1 MSAAPPSPSPVAS
14 VPVAEAEAEPSEAM
28 PRVFTAEDDESLS
41 VAQHMFAGGVAGT
54 FEHMVMFPVDSVK
67 TRLQSYAYAS
77 GTSGGM
83 LRTTRAILAA
93 EGPTALWRGIG
104 AVAISA
110 GPAHALYFSAFEAS
124 RSMLAPHHATDGKHH
139 VAATALSGM
148 FATVAADSAMVPW
161 DTIKQRMQIRA
172 TYSSVLDC
180 VRRVHAE
187 HGAHAFFVGLRPTI
201 LMNIPFNA
209 IYFVAFES
217 AKKLILDWRQVDERQ
232 FSASSYC
239 AAGAVAGAAA
249 ATASAPLDLVKTRLQ
264 TGGEVGARRY
274 KGLSDALSRIFAEE
288 GWRGMFRGVGPRVLF
303 HIPAAAICWTTYEF
317 CKHVM
322 DKPLLPLSTD

>member
-1 MSAAPPSPSPVAS
+1 
-14 VPVAEAEAEPSEAM
+14 
-28 PRVFTAEDDESLS
+28 VFSAEDDESLS
-41 VAQHMFAGGVAGT
+41 VAQHMFAGGVAGS
-54 FEHMVMFPVDSVK
+54 FEHIVMFPVDSIK

-83 LRTTRAILAA
+83 LRTTRAIVAA
-93 EGPTALWRGIG
+93 EGPAALWRGIG

-110 GPAHALYFSAFEAS
+110 GPAHALYFSAFEAV
-124 RSMLAPHHATDGKHH
+124 RTALAPTHRTDGRHH
-139 VAATALSGM
+139 VAETALAGVC
-148 FATVAADSAMVPW
+148 ATVAADSVTVPW

-172 TYSSVLDC
+172 TYSGVLDC

-187 HGAHAFFVGLRPTI
+187 HGAGAFFVGLQPTV

-217 AKKLILDWRQVDERQ
+217 AKKVILDWRQVDEEH
-232 FSASSYC
+232 FSATSFC

-274 KGLSDALSRIFAEE
+274 RGLGDALSRIYSEE
-288 GWRGMFRGVGPRVLF
+288 GVRGLFRGVGPRVVF

-322 DKPLLPLSTD
+322 DKPLLPLTFK